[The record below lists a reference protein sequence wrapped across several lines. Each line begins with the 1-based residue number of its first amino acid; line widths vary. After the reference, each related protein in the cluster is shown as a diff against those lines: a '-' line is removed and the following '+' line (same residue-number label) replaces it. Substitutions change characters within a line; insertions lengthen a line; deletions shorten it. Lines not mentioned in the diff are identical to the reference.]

1 MVSGVTGSY
10 LLWSSG
16 YYGSTPLEPGLGA
29 RAARDAVRALSPRV
43 GGDRSLA
50 GDIELVAEAIRD
62 GGFVAAVEA
71 DVGELR

>member
-1 MVSGVTGSY
+1 
-10 LLWSSG
+10 
-16 YYGSTPLEPGLGA
+16 
-29 RAARDAVRALSPRV
+29 LSPRV
-43 GGDRSLA
+43 GDDRSLA